1 MAGKF
6 SLPRFPQEDLDATQ
20 ELPQLPDE
28 FEPIGEDPIPDY
40 DYHLEEASQPEY
52 QPEYSGEY
60 DPEEELPED
69 FIDVALRIL
78 KDLPGFFV
86 QHKTKFLLGACALI
100 LVVLIGFIG
109 SFAFQTR
116 DPYDEKILNNLVVVD
131 VLVGGMTK
139 DQAITT
145 LNTNLASRYTTQPMI
160 IQLGDE
166 TIRLEPSETGAK
178 LNVQAA
184 VEAAYA
190 FGRTGSQ
197 ADKEQDYQ
205 TSLSGNYVISALP
218 YLELDKDFI
227 RKTLEDFET
236 ACASELTQT
245 TYTLE
250 GEVSSLSTE
259 VFNPAASG
267 QTLVITLGT
276 PQVDFDAETL
286 YEKVLDAYSMG
297 QFHLTESGPVT
308 TQEPDPIDLD
318 AIYEE
323 FYLEPVAPTL
333 DMTDFTAIPG
343 SYGRDFDLAAA
354 KLLLADAQPGDEL
367 RIPMT
372 YPTPEGDPTEVL
384 YRDTLGTWSTS
395 APSDENWKQNM
406 RLACKAIN
414 GVTLNPG
421 ETFSFN
427 AVIGQPTEAQG
438 YVAAPICGTPELGGN
453 LGEGVCQVASTLYV
467 AALLSELD
475 VTSRTAHA
483 IPMTNVER
491 GLDADIQWGSADLIF
506 RNSSIYPIRIEAEL
520 SGGTMNVKI
529 IGTDM
534 RSYRTDMAVSVSETV
549 QPKIIY
555 EEFSYDNAESYRD
568 GDVIQEG
575 RDGSQVKTYRC
586 RYDKQSGN
594 LVARDY
600 IATSTYASQD
610 KIIAR
615 VAPPVADTAPD
626 APDSESIS
634 GVDPGVEAVG

>member
-20 ELPQLPDE
+20 ELPQLPEE

-40 DYHLEEASQPEY
+40 DYHLKGASQPEY

-78 KDLPGFFV
+78 GNLPGFFAKHRV
-86 QHKTKFLLGACALI
+86 KFLLGACALV
-100 LVVLIGFIG
+100 LLALIGFIG

-139 DQAITT
+139 DQATAA
-145 LNTNLASRYTTQPMI
+145 LNTNLASRYTTQPMTI
-160 IQLGDE
+160 LLGDQ
-166 TIRLEPSETGAK
+166 TIQLEPSQTGAR

-190 FGRTGSQ
+190 FGRTGTQ
-197 ADKEQDYQ
+197 ADKERDYQ
-205 TSLSGNYVISALP
+205 ISLSGNYAISALP

-227 RKTLEDFET
+227 RKTLEDFEAAAVST
-236 ACASELTQT
+236 LTQT

-250 GEVSSLSTE
+250 GKVSSLSTE

-276 PQVDFDAETL
+276 PQVAFDGEAL

-297 QFHLTESGPVT
+297 QFRLVESGPVV

-318 AIYEE
+318 AIYQE

-354 KLLLADAQPGDEL
+354 QRSLADAQPGDVL

-372 YPTPEGDPTEVL
+372 YPAPEGDPTAVL
-384 YRDTLGTWSTS
+384 YRDTLGTWNTS
-395 APSDENWKQNM
+395 APTDENRKQNM
-406 RLACKAIN
+406 RLACKAIS

-421 ETFSFN
+421 DTFSFN
-427 AVIGQPTEAQG
+427 AVIGQPTEARG

-453 LGEGVCQVASTLYV
+453 VGEGVCQVASTLYV

-475 VTSRTAHA
+475 VTNRTAHE
-483 IPMTNVER
+483 IPPTNIEL
-491 GLDADIQWGSADLIF
+491 GLDADIRWGGADLIF

-534 RSYRTDMAVSVSETV
+534 RSYRTDMAASTSETI

-555 EEFSYDNAESYRD
+555 EEFPYDNAEGYKD

-575 RDGSQVKTYRC
+575 RNGSQVKTYRC
-586 RYDKQSGN
+586 RYDKQSGD

-600 IATSTYASQD
+600 ITTSTYASQD

-615 VAPPVADTAPD
+615 VSPPVVETTPEAPP
-626 APDSESIS
+626 SETVS
-634 GVDPGVEAVG
+634 GVDPGSEAVG